1 MADNVANSV
10 NGTTNLEAHDATVL
24 ANSIDGNTM
33 PDPIRSRLSQSTLD
47 FLDDISADD
56 ATTGAVV
63 EEQPT
68 IPRIR
73 KPSSNEFFQTF
84 HDWRQSVRLYFVK
97 EDGKAGAAYVVS
109 KKMIDHEALPSV
121 VAGVAVLSLSRKN
134 TLFFQLLRL
143 PDTSDPHPAHV
154 SMLSA
159 IEASRSQWVRVHW
172 SKDRNAYRW
181 FRGQTEAVLN
191 WGQWLGE
198 SPETRAA
205 RAAEMFREAVVQ
217 SGRYIDGPH
226 HPVMLTLLDAAA
238 TPEIGDPLA

>member
-1 MADNVANSV
+1 
-10 NGTTNLEAHDATVL
+10 
-24 ANSIDGNTM
+24 
-33 PDPIRSRLSQSTLD
+33 
-47 FLDDISADD
+47 
-56 ATTGAVV
+56 
-63 EEQPT
+63 
-68 IPRIR
+68 
-73 KPSSNEFFQTF
+73 
-84 HDWRQSVRLYFVK
+84 
-97 EDGKAGAAYVVS
+97 
-109 KKMIDHEALPSV
+109 
-121 VAGVAVLSLSRKN
+121 VLSLSRKN